1 MEIERIII
9 IIITDSREQT
19 PLDFP
24 YEFVSE
30 IKVEKLPVGDYGCEF
45 VNGYRPP
52 VSFERKSK
60 GDLFNTMGRGYARFK
75 REIELAKELNIR
87 LIIII
92 EATMTSV
99 LKGFEK
105 SDLSGISIIR
115 KLMTL
120 LIKYNVYPVFCKD
133 RDEMG
138 LYIYEFFSS
147 IGRLTMKGKSNYAD
161 LPTLSGKRDI
171 PVIRT

>member
-1 MEIERIII
+1 M

-19 PLDFP
+19 PLEFD

-30 IKVEKLPVGDYGCEF
+30 IKVEKLPVGDYQVEF

-52 VSFERKSK
+52 VIFERKSK
-60 GDLFNTMGRGYARFK
+60 NDLFGTMGKGYKRFK

-99 LKGFEK
+99 LKGYEK

-120 LIKYNVYPVFCKD
+120 WIKHNVYPVFCKD
-133 RDEMG
+133 KDEMG

-171 PVIRT
+171 PIIRTEGRGNN

>member
-1 MEIERIII
+1 LE
-9 IIITDSREQT
+9 
-19 PLDFP
+19 FP

-30 IKVEKLPVGDYGCEF
+30 IKVEKLPVGDYGCEY

-120 LIKYNVYPVFCKD
+120 WIKHNIYPVFCKD
-133 RDEMG
+133 REEMS
-138 LYIYEFFSS
+138 LYIYELFSS
-147 IGRLTMKGKSNYAD
+147 IGRLTMKGKSGYAD
-161 LPTLSGKRDI
+161 LSTLSGERNI
-171 PVIRT
+171 QVIRTKGRGNN

>member
-1 MEIERIII
+1 M
-9 IIITDSREQT
+9 IIITDTREQL
-19 PLDFP
+19 PLEFNYP
-24 YEFVSE
+24 Y
-30 IKVEKLPVGDYGCEF
+30 VENTERKTLKVGDYM
-45 VNGYRPP
+45 VRYKNGYIPP
-52 VSFERKSK
+52 ISFERKRK
-60 GDLFNTMGRGYARFK
+60 GEIFQTLGKNYKRFK

-99 LKGFEK
+99 LKGYEK

-120 LIKYNVYPVFCKD
+120 WIKHNVYPVFCKD
-133 RDEMG
+133 KDEMG

-147 IGRLTMKGKSNYAD
+147 IGRLTMKGKSGYAD

-171 PVIRT
+171 PIIRTEGRGNN